1 MRSRWWCAGLLVVC
15 LNGRQAIAEEPYLE
29 FIHGLQQRQYFD
41 LAIDYLRQIEED
53 PATPADVKAIVPYEK
68 GRTLLAESRTLQN
81 QDARQAQLD
90 EAQAMFEAFVQGA
103 PDHPLNGQANTERAR
118 ILLDKARM
126 EVYAADE
133 PANQGNREAFRGRA
147 RQYIQQ
153 ARDVFQRAHDQHQ
166 ASWESMKGF
175 IPEEE
180 KARRAARDEAEALY
194 MQAQLD
200 LGRTIYEEAQTYDR
214 GTKERAEML
223 DKAAAAFEEIHQKYR
238 SQIAGLHARM
248 WQAKCFEEQNEIR
261 KALGIYNEILDHP
274 GRSLQDLKDRVRW
287 FRLICLNHEQ
297 RQDYQLAIDE
307 ATEWRNNAGPR
318 ARTDVGLGIQY
329 ELAKALESLAN
340 QRTTPEAT
348 ASNLRNQALSH
359 SRAINRY
366 PGPLK
371 AVSGAMIQR
380 LMVALNR
387 EPGDPQDFDTAY
399 GTANLLLEDV
409 KKLNAQIE
417 QAQAQGDT
425 NAAQEA
431 EQTLL
436 ATAGEM
442 TRLFDLALKLSNART
457 DPEQINI
464 AHFRLAYSYFIQQK
478 YLEAGVVAGHIARK
492 FAESQPEVAR
502 ESAFIALASFDRVFS
517 EADSQN
523 RDFEMQ
529 QVLDTAE
536 LIINTWPESDRA
548 IDARTAVAR
557 IYRQADEPEKA
568 AEWYSQVP
576 ETAQQYASAQLSA
589 GQSYWNAYLTKAS
602 LPKEE
607 RPPVEQ
613 LADWKEKAEQHLS
626 IGVARRQQQ
635 VPAEQPTPD
644 DLVFGKLS
652 LVQIRNSEGAYRTK
666 DSQVGAIELLTEDPH
681 SVLSAVAVTDGEAR
695 PTTSGAVKSKAI
707 ASLAYQQLLRA
718 HIGTRDLEAARQ
730 TREQLE
736 AIAGGGEEAGAL
748 TQVYVEFGREL
759 QKELE
764 QLSAAGD
771 TARLNEVR
779 GAFEQFLGDLF
790 SRQDGQTFNSLLW
803 IAETYTGLAEGSE
816 DDTQKAQAYYTKAA
830 ETYNQM
836 LAKASQTPGFVDSPG
851 QLVGV
856 RLRLVNCRRLQGD
869 FQEAEDVIFA
879 VLQERPT
886 ALEAQFEAARLYEEW
901 AEQGTGDNVQNLQY
915 AISGRKE
922 PAEIWGWGLIA
933 QKLQR
938 SLDFGQAEENY
949 EAMHLDARYH
959 LAKCQLELGKEQTS
973 SEQHDKHLTDAKL
986 GLQRFVAITPD
997 IPEADWKRL
1006 ESLHN
1011 DILAGLGEP
1020 PAPLVR
1026 PGAAPGEAADGQ
1038 QIASAGGTAP
1048 AGAAPTTATD
1058 TAQAASSGGSG
1069 NLLMIILC
1077 VALGLGAAGGIYM
1090 MTVQQEKKRRAKY
1103 AAIAKESAASP
1114 RKKKPSSKP
1123 SKA

>member
-1 MRSRWWCAGLLVVC
+1 MRSRWWCVGLLVAC
-15 LNGRQAIAEEPYLE
+15 LSGRPAIAKEPYRE

-41 LAIDYLRQIEED
+41 LAMDYLQQIDED
-53 PATPADVKAIVPYEK
+53 PATPEDVKILIPYEK
-68 GRTLLAESRTLQN
+68 ARTLLAESRTLRN
-81 QDARQAQLD
+81 QEARLAQLD
-90 EAQAMFEAFVQGA
+90 EAQAMFEAFSRVA
-103 PDHPLNGQANTERAR
+103 PEHPLRGQANTERAR
-118 ILLDKARM
+118 ILLDKARL
-126 EVYAADE
+126 EIYAADE
-133 PANQGNREAFRGRA
+133 PANRGNREAFRGRA

-153 ARDVFQRAHDQHQ
+153 AREVFQQAHDQHQ
-166 ASWESMKGF
+166 ATWESMKGF

-223 DKAAAAFEEIHQKYR
+223 DQAAAAFEEIHQKYR

-248 WQAKCFEEQNEIR
+248 WQAKCFEEQDEIR

-287 FRLICLNHEQ
+287 FRLICLNHEE
-297 RQDYQLAIDE
+297 RQDYQLVIDE
-307 ATEWRNNAGPR
+307 AIQWRNDAGPR
-318 ARTDVGLGIQY
+318 VRTDVGLGIQY
-329 ELAKALESLAN
+329 ELAKALEELAN

-359 SRAINRY
+359 ARTINRY

-371 AVSGAMIQR
+371 AVSGAMVQR

-399 GTANLLLEDV
+399 GTANLLLEDI

-417 QAQAQGDT
+417 EAQSKGDT
-425 NAAQEA
+425 KAAQEA
-431 EQTLL
+431 QQTLL

-442 TRLFDLALKLSNART
+442 TRLFDLALKLSDART

-478 YLEAGVVAGHIARK
+478 YLEAGVVAQHVARK
-492 FAESQPEVAR
+492 FAESQPEVAV
-502 ESAFIALASFDRVFS
+502 ESAYIALASFDRVFA
-517 EADSQN
+517 EADPQN

-529 QVLDTAE
+529 QVLATAQ
-536 LIINTWPESDRA
+536 LIIDTWPESDRA

-557 IYRQADEPEKA
+557 VYRQADEPEKA

-602 LPKEE
+602 LPKDE
-607 RPPVEQ
+607 RPPAEQ
-613 LADWKEKAEQHLS
+613 LADWKTNAEEHLS

-635 VPAEQPTPD
+635 LPAEEPTPD
-644 DLVFGKLS
+644 DLAFGKLS
-652 LVQIRNSEGAYRTK
+652 LVQIRNSEGVYKTMDGK
-666 DSQVGAIELLTEDPH
+666 VGAIELLTEEPH
-681 SVLSAVAVTDGEAR
+681 SVLSAVSIAERETR
-695 PTTSGAVKSKAI
+695 PTTAGTVKSKAI

-718 HIGTRDLEAARQ
+718 HIGIRDLEAARQ

-736 AIAGGGEEAGAL
+736 AIAGAGDEAGAL

-764 QLSAAGD
+764 QLAAAGD

-790 SRQDGQTFNSLLW
+790 NRQEGQTFNSLLW

-816 DDTQKAQAYYTKAA
+816 DDAQKAQTYYNKAA

-836 LAKASQTPGFVDSPG
+836 LAKASENPSFVDSPG
-851 QLVGV
+851 QVVGV

-869 FQEAEDVIFA
+869 FQGAEDVIFA

-886 ALEAQFEAARLYEEW
+886 ALEAQIEAARLYEGW
-901 AEQGTGDNVQNLQY
+901 AEAGTGDNVQNLQY
-915 AISGRKE
+915 AIGGREE

-938 SLDFGQAEENY
+938 SLDFGQAAENY

-959 LAKCQLELGKEQTS
+959 LASCQLQLGKEQTS
-973 SEQHDKHLTDAKL
+973 TEQHDKHLTDAKL

-997 IPEADWKRL
+997 IAEAEWKRL
-1006 ESLHN
+1006 ETLHN
-1011 DILAGLGEP
+1011 EILAGLDEP

-1026 PGAAPGEAADGQ
+1026 PGAGPAEGVDGQ
-1038 QIASAGGTAP
+1038 PVASTRGS
-1048 AGAAPTTATD
+1048 AAVVATPSTATD
-1058 TAQAASSGGSG
+1058 TSEAAAGGG
-1069 NLLMIILC
+1069 NLLMIVLC
-1077 VALGLGAAGGIYM
+1077 VALGLAAAVGLYM
-1090 MTVQQEKKRRAKY
+1090 MSVQQDKKRRAKY
-1103 AAIAKESAASP
+1103 AAIAAESAAKP